1 MDAHMTVDLSGGLS
15 EDLEYVFSEKPT
27 DPEMRESVNAWI
39 WDARGEVGLPRVGV
53 EAVADQWDTHDVQVN
68 VALAD
73 GRVYGIFG
81 PGPRH
86 DSAGPDG
93 RSRTLGAGPLSFEL
107 VEPYRAWRMEIHGEA
122 AASTVT
128 AQMDGALR
136 GRGDPVRVDAEI
148 DLRPAV
154 PPWMN
159 GALLPEAK
167 RVLDTQ
173 EEGDLMGHP
182 WRFEQLCRA
191 TGRLRIGDE
200 TFEIDG
206 AANRI
211 RRQSIRRLAKFRGHV
226 WQASLFPGGRGF
238 GYIAYPPRR
247 DGKDTYN
254 EGYVF
259 DGDGVLVPA
268 RVVRAPWLGA
278 ALAPK
283 DQDVSCVMEP
293 VSGKSVT
300 VKGSTTA
307 STFMVMPPEVGGGMQ
322 LQQALVRYI
331 WDGEEAIGMIE
342 RSTSPDE
349 LV

>member
-1 MDAHMTVDLSGGLS
+1 MTIDLSGGFG
-15 EDLEYVFSEKPT
+15 EDLEYVFPRQPA
-27 DPEMRESVNAWI
+27 DPEMRESVNAWV
-39 WDARGEVGLPRVGV
+39 WDSKGEVGLPRVGV
-53 EAVADQWDTHDVQVN
+53 EALADQWDTHDVQAN
-68 VALAD
+68 IALAD

-86 DSAGPDG
+86 ESIGPDG
-93 RSRTLGAGPLSFEL
+93 RARTLGAGALSFEL
-107 VEPYRAWRMEIHGEA
+107 VEPYRAWRMQIHGTA
-122 AASTVT
+122 AAGSVT
-128 AQMDGALR
+128 AQLDGALP
-136 GRGDPVRVDAEI
+136 GRGDPIRIDAEI

-159 GALLPEAK
+159 GALLPDAR

-191 TGRLRIGDE
+191 TGWLRIGDE
-200 TFEIDG
+200 TYDIDG

-211 RRQSIRRLAKFRGHV
+211 RRQSIRRLVKFRGHV
-226 WQASLFPGGRGF
+226 WQASLFPSGRAF

-259 DGDGVLVPA
+259 EGDGALVPA
-268 RVVRAPWLGA
+268 RVVDAPWLSSLRPNG
-278 ALAPK
+278 
-283 DQDVSCVMEP
+283 QDVSCVIETVTGRTVA
-293 VSGKSVT
+293 VS
-300 VKGSTTA
+300 GSTTL

-322 LQQALVRYI
+322 LQQAIVRYS
-331 WDGEEAIGMIE
+331 WDGEESIGMVE
-342 RSTSPDE
+342 RSTAPE
-349 LV
+349 GLV

>member
-1 MDAHMTVDLSGGLS
+1 MTVDLSGGFS
-15 EDLEYVFSEKPT
+15 DDLEYVFPEQPT

-39 WDARGEVGLPRVGV
+39 WDGKGDVGLPRVGV

-73 GRVYGIFG
+73 GRTYGMLG
-81 PGPRH
+81 PGLRH
-86 DSAGPDG
+86 DSIAADG
-93 RSRTLGAGPLSFEL
+93 RSRTLGAGPLSFEV
-107 VEPYRAWRMEIHGEA
+107 VEPYRMWRMQIHGEGAAGSA
-122 AASTVT
+122 AA
-128 AQMDGALR
+128 QMNGALP
-136 GRGDPVRVDAEI
+136 GRGDPVRMDAEI
-148 DLRPAV
+148 ELRPAV

-159 GALLPEAK
+159 GALLPDAK

-191 TGRLRIGDE
+191 SGWLRVGDE
-200 TFEIDG
+200 TFVIDG

-211 RRQSIRRLAKFRGHV
+211 RRQSIRRLATFRGHV
-226 WQASLFPGGRGF
+226 WQASLFPSGRGF

-259 DGDGVLVPA
+259 RGVGELVPA
-268 RVVRAPWLGA
+268 RVLDAPWLGSLQPA
-278 ALAPK
+278 G
-283 DQDVSCVMEP
+283 QDVSCVIEP
-293 VSGKSVT
+293 VSGKT
-300 VKGSTTA
+300 VAVSGNTTA

-322 LQQALVRYI
+322 LQQALVRYR
-331 WDGEEAIGMIE
+331 WDGEDAIGMVE
-342 RSTSPDE
+342 RSTAPDE
-349 LV
+349 LA

>member
-1 MDAHMTVDLSGGLS
+1 MTIDLSGGLS
-15 EDLEYVFSEKPT
+15 EDLEYLFPEQPT
-27 DPEMRESVNAWI
+27 DPEMRESVNAWV
-39 WDARGEVGLPRVGV
+39 WDSKGEVGLPRVGV
-53 EAVADQWDTHDVQVN
+53 EAMADQWDTHDVQVN

-86 DSAGPDG
+86 DSIAPDG
-93 RSRTLGAGPLSFEL
+93 RARTLGAGALSFEMI
-107 VEPYRAWRMEIHGEA
+107 EPYRVWRIQIHGEA
-122 AASTVT
+122 AAGSVA
-128 AQMDGALR
+128 AQIDGAVP
-136 GRGDPVRVDAEI
+136 GQGDPIRMDAEI
-148 DLRPAV
+148 ELRPAV

-159 GALLPEAK
+159 GALLPEAG

-191 TGRLRIGDE
+191 TGSLRIGDE
-200 TFEIDG
+200 AFEIDG

-211 RRQSIRRLAKFRGHV
+211 RRQSIRRLVKFRGHV
-226 WQASLFPGGRGF
+226 WQASLFPSGRGF

-259 DGDGVLVPA
+259 EGDGALVPA
-268 RVVRAPWLGA
+268 RVVHAPWLSS
-278 ALAPK
+278 LKPK
-283 DQDVSCVMEP
+283 GQDVSCVMET
-293 VSGKSVT
+293 VTGSAVTISGN
-300 VKGSTTA
+300 TTA

-322 LQQALVRYI
+322 LQQALVRYR
-331 WDGEEAIGMIE
+331 WDGEESIGMVE
-342 RSTSPDE
+342 RSTAPGGIA
-349 LV
+349 

>member
-1 MDAHMTVDLSGGLS
+1 MTVDLSGGLS
-15 EDLEYVFSEKPT
+15 EDLEYVFSEQPA
-27 DPEMRESVNAWI
+27 DPEMRESVNAWV
-39 WDARGEVGLPRVGV
+39 WDSKGEIGLPRVGV
-53 EAVADQWDTHDVQVN
+53 EAVADQWGTHDVQVN

-86 DSAGPDG
+86 ESIAPDG

-107 VEPYRAWRMEIHGEA
+107 VEPYRAWRMQVHGEA
-122 AASTVT
+122 SAGSVAA
-128 AQMDGALR
+128 QIDGALP
-136 GRGDPVRVDAEI
+136 GRGSPVPMDAEI

-159 GALLPEAK
+159 GALLPDAR

-191 TGRLRIGDE
+191 TGWLRIGDE

-206 AANRI
+206 GANRI
-211 RRQSIRRLAKFRGHV
+211 RRQSIRRLVKFRGHV

-247 DGKDTYN
+247 DGKETYN

-259 DGDGVLVPA
+259 EGDGELVPA
-268 RVVRAPWLGA
+268 RVVDAPWLGT
-278 ALAPK
+278 LSPRG
-283 DQDVSCVMEP
+283 QDVSCVIETVAGKT
-293 VSGKSVT
+293 VSVS
-300 VKGSTTA
+300 GSTTA

-322 LQQALVRYI
+322 LQQALVRYT

-342 RSTSPDE
+342 RSTAPDG